1 MIQATT
7 LGVWELDDE
16 AHEEIPRSV
25 SVRRTESAPS
35 YSAVVLDDQIDRLD
49 LLLEAGAR
57 PSLDPETWYY
67 VDGMG
72 LCRLERHDAYAAVG
86 GQRFVL
92 RLEVCNPCG
101 GLQ

>member
-1 MIQATT
+1 MIEATT

-16 AHEEIPRSV
+16 AHDDIARSV
-25 SVRRTESAPS
+25 SAQRAGTTPS
-35 YSAVVLDDQIDRLD
+35 YSAVLLDDQIDRLD
-49 LLLEAGAR
+49 LLLEQGAR

-86 GQRFVL
+86 GPRFVL
-92 RLEVCNPCG
+92 RLEVCNPVG
-101 GLQ
+101 SLQ